1 MGYQIIFLIAFMMFV
16 ITGILLSRMSPSNSA
31 HQTTNPTWLHGRTAQ
46 YDVEVMPGSYQ
57 YNPTAGTATIPTNLA
72 DHYKL
77 YKIDN
82 VPVRLNHQT
91 EMVVPAIELNPT
103 DQRLTNQLRNPANNW
118 LEFPEEIKRDYY
130 VWTIA
135 NKGKVLLQ
143 VEANSQLVEPW

>member
-1 MGYQIIFLIAFMMFV
+1 MGYQMIFLIAFIMF
-16 ITGILLSRMSPSNSA
+16 IIAGILFSQISRSNSA
-31 HQTTNPTWLHGRTAQ
+31 NKPATPIWYRGQTPE

-57 YNPTAGTATIPTNLA
+57 YDPIDGTATIPTNLD

-82 VPVRLNHQT
+82 VPVRLNHQA

-135 NKGKVLLQ
+135 DKGKVLLQ